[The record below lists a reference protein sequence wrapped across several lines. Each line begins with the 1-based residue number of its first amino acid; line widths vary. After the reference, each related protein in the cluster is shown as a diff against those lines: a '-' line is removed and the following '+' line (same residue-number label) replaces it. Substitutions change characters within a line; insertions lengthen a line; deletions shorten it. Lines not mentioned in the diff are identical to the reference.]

1 MSRRSRG
8 RGGWS
13 AIQGR
18 SLSLQ
23 PATFQAPPGWL
34 RQRSGNW
41 TFFGVAKPTLG
52 ARASRPA
59 SRPQLWL
66 QAIGAAARRSEAGGT
81 PPRPGLLR
89 QNH

>member
-52 ARASRPA
+52 ARASRPPR
-59 SRPQLWL
+59 SGRRP
-66 QAIGAAARRSEAGGT
+66 
-81 PPRPGLLR
+81 
-89 QNH
+89 